1 MQEWKKKVI
10 HYFKEAQK
18 DRNKAQLELDKILL
32 LINTGIL
39 MISINFLEKFNFIPL
54 LYLKFIWAML
64 LSGVISLVI
73 GYIFSI
79 RQANDISRQFINL
92 LDKPQERFK
101 LIIKF
106 KFLINFSNVL
116 VIILTILP
124 ILILGYFAIAN
135 L

>member
-1 MQEWKKKVI
+1 MQEWNKKVI